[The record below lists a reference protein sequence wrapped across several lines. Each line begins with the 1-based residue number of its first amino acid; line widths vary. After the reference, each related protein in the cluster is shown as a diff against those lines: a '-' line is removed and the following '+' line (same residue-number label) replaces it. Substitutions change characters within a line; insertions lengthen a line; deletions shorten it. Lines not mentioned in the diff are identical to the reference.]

1 MVKGEVR
8 TQFIGFVATIEK
20 EGRDGNVQVLTQVQ
34 DMELTDKELA
44 RLKRLQEETA
54 EKVEAAL
61 DEG

>member
-8 TQFIGFVATIEK
+8 TRFIGFVATIEK

-44 RLKRLQEETA
+44 RLKRLQKETA